1 MPKNRVSP
9 VPSLAGRA
17 CKLGGMGARQH
28 LVIDGD
34 DTLWENNIFF
44 EDAAEAFIDFLDHST
59 LGRDRVRAALEEVE
73 RLNVAS
79 HGYGSAAFGRNLQE
93 AYHRLA
99 ERQVLP
105 EDLDHLM
112 SLARQVM
119 SQPMQLRPAVRETLE
134 DLGGRHDLT
143 LFTKG
148 EHDEQVLKVERSGLG
163 ELFDRVIVTPEK
175 DVAAYTGLVA
185 EHGFDAGATW
195 MIGNSPRS
203 DINPALAAG
212 LGAVFIPHPRTWS
225 LELTDIT
232 ASDRLLVLDGF
243 ARLLDHF

>member
-1 MPKNRVSP
+1 MRS
-9 VPSLAGRA
+9 
-17 CKLGGMGARQH
+17 RQH

-44 EDAAEAFIDFLDHST
+44 EDAAEAFIDFLDHSS
-59 LGRDRVRAALEEVE
+59 LSRDQVRAALDEVE
-73 RLNVAS
+73 RLNIAN

-93 AYHRLA
+93 AYRRLA
-99 ERQVLP
+99 ERQILP

-112 SLARQVM
+112 LLGRRVVA
-119 SQPMQLRPAVRETLE
+119 QPMQLRPAVRETLE
-134 DLGGRHDLT
+134 DLGARHDLT

-148 EHDEQVLKVERSGLG
+148 EQEEQSLKVERSGLG

-175 DVAAYTGLVA
+175 DVPAYTGLVA
-185 EHGFDAGATW
+185 EHGFDAEATW

-225 LELTDIT
+225 LELADVNE
-232 ASDRLLVLDGF
+232 SDRLLVIDEF
-243 ARLLDHF
+243 AKLLDHF